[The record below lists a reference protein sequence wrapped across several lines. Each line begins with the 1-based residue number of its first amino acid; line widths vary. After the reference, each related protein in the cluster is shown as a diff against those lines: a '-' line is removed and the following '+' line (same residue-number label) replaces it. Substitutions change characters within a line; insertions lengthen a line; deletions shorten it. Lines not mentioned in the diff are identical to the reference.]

1 MIIRTCI
8 ALVLLLWTRV
18 AAGFLWSKS
27 GGLGSCLNA
36 LSSPQLK
43 QAIGSSNAASIRS
56 DEQVR
61 STAQRI
67 DVAIAKSGGGLF
79 LRNQALNQTLRV
91 VRHDQEGTVHVD
103 VLGNNSNPEVTYE
116 SSYERIFGIYKLP
129 VGHCIA
135 MVKSSEP
142 MSSFISGSYLVRK
155 VTEITFVAIPPSSKD
170 TTECGNDDEQLKEK
184 QKTAIALMQETFSR
198 HSFYFSTSEVYDVT
212 RNLHSNLDYQYITK
226 KRAFTAPPLWQTC
239 DERFFWNLNVVSDL
253 IDVPELHG
261 GWITPMMNAW
271 VSSET
276 IYVNKQT
283 LTLTL
288 ISRRSRRRQG
298 PRYIKRGSDGLGDV
312 ANFVETEQILQRM
325 SDNRTFSFVQIR
337 GSIPIFW
344 SQPET
349 WKLKPS
355 ILPLSDLALH
365 GRALK
370 THLLDLAKY
379 YVRRFS
385 SSPMTNDESVKA
397 FGNSTGQPDIIL
409 INLIDK
415 SGTQGQLGITSTDVT
430 YNTLQST
437 LFITPY

>member
-1 MIIRTCI
+1 MIIRTVFAI
-8 ALVLLLWTRV
+8 GLLLLTESL
-18 AAGFLWSKS
+18 AGGFLWFKS
-27 GGLGSCLNA
+27 GGGGGLGTCLNI
-36 LSSPQLK
+36 LSSPQVK
-43 QAIGSSNAASIRS
+43 QTLGSSNVASIRS
-56 DEQVR
+56 EKVR
-61 STAQRI
+61 STVQRI
-67 DVAIAKSGGGLF
+67 DVGIAKGGGGLF

-91 VRHDQEGTVHVD
+91 VRRDKEGTVHVD
-103 VLGNNSNPEVTYE
+103 VLDNSSSPGVTYDD
-116 SSYERIFGIYKLP
+116 SYERIFGIYKLP

-142 MSSFISGSYLVRK
+142 VSSFISGSYLVRK
-155 VTEITFVAIPPSSKD
+155 VTEITFVAIPPSNKD
-170 TTECGNDDEQLKEK
+170 TEGNADDEELKEK

-198 HSFYFSTSEVYDVT
+198 HSFYFSTNEVYDVT
-212 RNLHSNLDYQYITK
+212 RNLQSNLDYQYIAR
-226 KRAFTAPPLWQTC
+226 KRALTVLPLWQTC

-276 IYVNKQT
+276 VHVNKQA
-283 LTLTL
+283 LMLTL

-312 ANFVETEQILQRM
+312 ANFVETEQVLRRI

-385 SSPMTNDESVKA
+385 SPMVNDESVKA
-397 FGNSTGQPDIIL
+397 LGNSTGQPDIVMV
-409 INLIDK
+409 NLIDK
-415 SGTQGQLGITSTDVT
+415 SGTQGQLGITFIDLT
-430 YNTLQST
+430 YVIIIQ
-437 LFITPY
+437 

>member
-1 MIIRTCI
+1 MIVRTI
-8 ALVLLLWTRV
+8 VFLLLTSF
-18 AAGFLWSKS
+18 ADGFLWSKT
-27 GGLGSCLNA
+27 GGLGTCLNV
-36 LSSPQLK
+36 LSSPQMK
-43 QAIGSSNAASIRS
+43 HAIGSSHGEK
-56 DEQVR
+56 DR
-61 STAQRI
+61 STPQRI
-67 DVAIAKSGGGLF
+67 DIGISKSGGGLF

-103 VLGNNSNPEVTYE
+103 VWSNHSNPGVTYE
-116 SSYERIFGIYKLP
+116 HSYERIFGIYKLP

-142 MSSFISGSYLVRK
+142 VSSFISGSYLVRK
-155 VTEITFVAIPPSSKD
+155 VTEITFVTIPPGRNDKEPGD
-170 TTECGNDDEQLKEK
+170 EDDEIKEK
-184 QKTAIALMQETFSR
+184 QKSAIALMQETFSR

-212 RNLHSNLDYQYITK
+212 RNLQSNLDYQYITR
-226 KRAFTAPPLWQTC
+226 KRALTVPPLWQTC

-276 IYVNKQT
+276 IVINRQT

-312 ANFVETEQILQRM
+312 ANFVETEQVLQRM

-379 YVRRFS
+379 YVRRFA
-385 SSPMTNDESVKA
+385 SSPSMVNDESGKS
-397 FGNSTGQPDIIL
+397 FGNFTGQPDIVM

-415 SGTQGQLGITSTDVT
+415 SGTQGQLGISSAELMFNILRLPS
-430 YNTLQST
+430 Y
-437 LFITPY
+437 